1 MIESLNFI
9 LGINYVV
16 FDNHMYLQLLSTAV
30 GTKCA
35 PLQACLTIYEIV
47 YLTF

>member
-1 MIESLNFI
+1 MIESLKFV
-9 LGINYVV
+9 LDINYAV